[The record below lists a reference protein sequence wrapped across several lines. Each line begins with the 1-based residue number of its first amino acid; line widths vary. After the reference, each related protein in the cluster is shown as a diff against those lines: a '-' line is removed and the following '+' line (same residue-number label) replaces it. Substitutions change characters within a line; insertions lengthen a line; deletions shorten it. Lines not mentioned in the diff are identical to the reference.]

1 MARNNTKRKG
11 AGRKTFG
18 IIVDGETELWYLQ
31 MLRRNEDIAGITIKP
46 DLPQKKKLSDQF
58 KEVKSNAKIYDLSI
72 WIVDLDVVIR
82 EEAIDKLGKYLAEAG
97 AIDNIHI
104 LINTP
109 CLEFWFLL
117 HVEDTGK
124 YYADGRSIEKELAK
138 YESLK
143 DYSKSEKY
151 FVNKR
156 LDIYKRLKPYLNTGI
171 TNALKRGSFDP
182 SNPKQGKAEIYKL
195 FEILGLHVS

>member
-58 KEVKSNAKIYDLSI
+58 KEVKYNAKIYDLSI